1 MSTTLASTF
10 VPPTFCRH
18 CCDVHA
24 AVSLSRVD
32 NGQPKVAA
40 FFDIDNTIMR
50 GASIYHLARG
60 LFSRGIL
67 TASDLANYAI
77 AQGKFLTV
85 GSESLDDLSR
95 ITENALAF
103 VKGRTVDDMNSLC
116 RDIFDDVMADKVWP
130 GTVQLATTHKA
141 TGHQVWL
148 VSAAPIELAQ
158 IIATRLGLDGAVA
171 TVSEI
176 VHGVYTGKLKSQAM
190 HGAAKATAVVELAE
204 EQGIDLGHSFAYSDS
219 SNDIPLLSLV
229 GNPVAINPDGGLRSH
244 AKANNWPIYDFR
256 REHLKSRYALP
267 AGAAA
272 LALLGAGV
280 GVAVSVARHRRNT
293 ST

>member
-1 MSTTLASTF
+1 MD
-10 VPPTFCRH
+10 H
-18 CCDVHA
+18 
-24 AVSLSRVD
+24 
-32 NGQPKVAA
+32 GQPRVAA

-67 TASDLANYAI
+67 SATDLANYAI
-77 AQGKFLTV
+77 AQGKFLTS

-103 VKGRTVDDMNSLC
+103 VKGRTVEDMNALC
-116 RDIFDDVMADKVWP
+116 EEIFDDVMADKVWP

-148 VSAAPIELAQ
+148 VSAAPIELAT
-158 IIATRLGLDGAVA
+158 IIAERLGLDGAVA

-176 VHGVYTGKLKSQAM
+176 VHGVYTGKLKSDPM
-190 HGAAKATAVVELAE
+190 HGAAKAAAVRELADTH
-204 EQGIDLGHSFAYSDS
+204 GIDLDHSFAYSDS
-219 SNDIPLLSLV
+219 SNDIPLLSSV
-229 GNPVAINPDGGLRSH
+229 GNPVAINPDTTLRSH
-244 AKANNWPIYDFR
+244 ARAHEWPIYDFR
-256 REHLKSRYALP
+256 REHLKARYAVP

-280 GVAVSVARHRRNT
+280 GVAISVARANRRGRT
-293 ST
+293 E